1 MSRAAWLQQA
11 ERSNVWTLRLMI
23 WLTLKLGRPLTRL
36 LLYPICLY
44 FVLFSM
50 RARRASRR
58 YLERALARRVGWKEI
73 FLHYL
78 TFAST
83 IHDRIFLLT
92 GHYQDFQVNV
102 HGADAL
108 KETLARGQGCLMV
121 GAHLGSFEI
130 LRALG
135 DRDAGVVLNILAHHG
150 NAAKTVQ
157 VFQALNP
164 DLLPRIIQVGMPD
177 TVLKV
182 QECLERGEVV
192 ALLGDRMLDSDKAA
206 QCDFFGH
213 RAAFPEGP
221 ILLASILKVPVVL
234 CFGLYRGGKAYD
246 IHFEV
251 LAETIHIDRR
261 QRSAAAQQWMQRYAA
276 RLEHYCRQAPY
287 NWFNFYDF
295 WVSEP

>member
-1 MSRAAWLQQA
+1 MSRAWLQQA
-11 ERSNVWTLRLMI
+11 ERSNIWTLRLMI
-23 WLTLKLGRPLTRL
+23 WLTLRLGRPLTRL

-50 RARRASRR
+50 RARRASQR
-58 YLERALARRVGWKEI
+58 YLERVLDRPAGLKEV

-78 TFAST
+78 TFAAT

-92 GHYQDFQVNV
+92 GHYQDFQVRV
-102 HGADAL
+102 HGREAL
-108 KETLARGQGCLMV
+108 NTLLGRGQGCLML

-135 DRDAGVVLNILAHHG
+135 DRDASVEVNILAHQG

-164 DLLPRIIQVGMPD
+164 SLVTRIIEVGQPD
-177 TVLKV
+177 TLLKV

-192 ALLGDRMLDSDKAA
+192 ALLGDRVLQNDKAT
-206 QCDFFGH
+206 QCEFLGH
-213 RAAFPEGP
+213 PAAFPEGP
-221 ILLASILKVPVVL
+221 ILLASILKAPVVL
-234 CFGLYRGGKAYD
+234 CFGLYRGDKAYD
-246 IHFEV
+246 VHFEV
-251 LAETIHIDRR
+251 LAETIQVDRR
-261 QRSAAAQQWMQRYAA
+261 QRAAAVHHWMQRYVL

-295 WVSEP
+295 WGNEP